1 MEPYKSEV
9 DGSWFNSGNDVSK
22 QSQQMSNLIAQK
34 VDAIVINAASPTGLN
49 GIIAQAAKRGIL
61 VVSFDNVVTSPDA
74 LKVNTDQFKFGV
86 TGAEWL
92 AKKIGGKGNVIMV
105 TGVAGTHVDEER
117 NKGAE
122 SVWAKNPGI
131 KVINRYTGM
140 WDSATAE
147 RNTASI
153 LPSLAEVDGIWCQGG
168 TDGVLKAFISAKRKL
183 PPTAGEGENG
193 FRKFMLP
200 QGYMGNKVE
209 GISIGQPPF
218 LVLVSLELARRVLQ
232 GKYPKKNVEIPF
244 PFVTNE
250 TVKVGETVFPDCPT
264 ASSPIS
270 PTPAIMR
277 QSNCASTPRSTAPRA
292 AVRSTS
298 TCPRRERRR
307 STPPAHKRRRS
318 RRSRISKSFGGV
330 HALEQASFSARFG
343 EVHALVGENGAGK
356 STMIKIL
363 GGRLRADA
371 GELRIK
377 GATAT
382 LRSPLDAHK
391 FGLRTVFQELTLLPG
406 MSVSENLLLNHEPR
420 GGLGLIDRRATDRKA
435 DALLAE
441 LGIHHIDPRAL
452 IEDISLAAR
461 QVVEIVRAIS
471 QEPDILLLDEPTS
484 SLVERE
490 AQWLF
495 GHMRRLR
502 DAGKCVIFTSH
513 RWAEIVGVCT
523 ASASSAMA
531 ATSARSIP
539 STRTRRSP

>member
-1 MEPYKSEV
+1 MAAINRRSLLQLGAVSLAGASGLIGMPAFAAGKKKIALSNSFIGNKWRIEMENEFKAALLMEPYKSEI

-34 VDAIVINAASPTGLN
+34 VDAIVMNAASPTGLN

-86 TGAEWL
+86 TGAEFV

-122 SVWAKNPGI
+122 SVWAKHPGI

-232 GKYPKKNVEIPF
+232 GKYPKKNIEIPF

-250 TVKVGETVFPDCPT
+250 TVKVGETVFPDLPD
-264 ASSPIS
+264 
-270 PTPAIMR
+270 
-277 QSNCASTPRSTAPRA
+277 
-292 AVRSTS
+292 
-298 TCPRRERRR
+298 
-307 STPPAHKRRRS
+307 
-318 RRSRISKSFGGV
+318 SFF
-330 HALEQASFSARFG
+330 ADF
-343 EVHALVGENGAGK
+343 
-356 STMIKIL
+356 T
-363 GGRLRADA
+363 DA
-371 GELRIK
+371 GDH
-377 GATAT
+377 ATVKLCVDAALNGT
-382 LRSPLDAHK
+382 ACSGSLD
-391 FGLRTVFQELTLLPG
+391 VNLP
-406 MSVSENLLLNHEPR
+406 
-420 GGLGLIDRRATDRKA
+420 
-435 DALLAE
+435 
-441 LGIHHIDPRAL
+441 
-452 IEDISLAAR
+452 
-461 QVVEIVRAIS
+461 
-471 QEPDILLLDEPTS
+471 
-484 SLVERE
+484 
-490 AQWLF
+490 
-495 GHMRRLR
+495 
-502 DAGKCVIFTSH
+502 
-513 RWAEIVGVCT
+513 
-523 ASASSAMA
+523 SA
-531 ATSARSIP
+531 
-539 STRTRRSP
+539 